1 MTLGPA
7 VATIGEMRRLNLVDR
22 ANEMG
27 AYLGEK
33 LHALKAK
40 HPSIGEV
47 RGIGLFWAVELVKDQ
62 KLKNPFNTWQE
73 KLDGKP
79 MVVEQIAARM
89 LAEGVVMQAWMSHF
103 VLAPPLIVE
112 KADID
117 KAVAALDKALV
128 MADELLPQ
136 LTAV

>member
-7 VATIGEMRRLNLVDR
+7 VATIHEMQRLGLVEL

-33 LHALKAK
+33 LVGLKAK

-47 RGIGLFWAVELVKDQ
+47 RGIGLFWAVELVKNQ
-62 KLKNPFNTWQE
+62 QTKEPFNTWQE
-73 KLDGKP
+73 KLDGKAL
-79 MVVEQIAARM
+79 VVDQVAAKM
-89 LAEGVVMQAWMSHF
+89 LAQGVVMQAWMSHF

-112 KADID
+112 KEQID
-117 KAVAALDKALV
+117 TAIAALDEALNF
-128 MADELLPQ
+128 ADGLL
-136 LTAV
+136 